1 MLRQTGFRK
10 ITKHLL
16 ICVSGVFFAGCC
28 MAQHAAIEGLKDYYR
43 SLFPI
48 GVAVSPRAL
57 QGNEG
62 QFIISQF
69 NSVTPENDMK
79 MGVIHPRENEYD
91 FRRADAIVDFA
102 VRNKMKVRGH
112 TLCWHNQVGG
122 WMFTDN
128 KGDTVSKD
136 GLLRRLKDHIT
147 TVVSR
152 YKGKIYAWDV
162 VNEVISDKPDE
173 FYRNSAW
180 LRICG
185 PEFIEKAFQWAHAAD
200 PEAVLFYNDY
210 NEIDPVKRAKIIRMI
225 QTLRDKGVPV
235 QAVGLQAHWAI
246 NEPSAEQLER
256 TFADF
261 AVLKLPL
268 QITELDISVYP
279 KEHEARARGA
289 KDFDTSFTREK
300 ENAQAE
306 QYRICFEIFRKYKA
320 SLTGVTFWNVSDR
333 HSWLDDFPVR
343 GRKDYPLLFDR
354 NFQPKKAF
362 KEVVNF

>member
-1 MLRQTGFRK
+1 MNFQK
-10 ITKHLL
+10 ITKLL
-16 ICVSGVFFAGCC
+16 LPAVTGVFFAGSCIG
-28 MAQHAAIEGLKDYYR
+28 QDQPGKGLKDYYR

-62 QFIISQF
+62 QFIVTQF
-69 NSVTPENDMK
+69 NSLTPENDMK
-79 MGVIHPRENEYD
+79 MGVIHPKEDEYD
-91 FRRADAIVDFA
+91 FRKADAIVDFA
-102 VRNKMKVRGH
+102 VRNRMKMRGH
-112 TLCWHNQVGG
+112 TLCWHNQVAG
-122 WMFTDN
+122 WMFTDK
-128 KGDTVSKD
+128 KGDTVSKEI
-136 GLLRRLKDHIT
+136 LLQRLKEHIT
-147 TVVSR
+147 TVVTR

-162 VNEVISDKPDE
+162 VNEAISDKKDE

-185 PEFIEKAFQWAHAAD
+185 PGFIEKAFQWAHAAD

-210 NEIDPVKRAKIIRMI
+210 NEINPVKRGKIIRMI
-225 QTLRDKGVPV
+225 KELRGKGVPV
-235 QAVGLQAHWAI
+235 QAVGLQGHWAI
-246 NEPSAEQLER
+246 NEPTTEQLEN

-261 AVLKLPL
+261 AALKLPL

-279 KEHEARARGA
+279 KEHEARTRSAG
-289 KDFDTSFTREK
+289 DNDTSFTSER
-300 ENAQAE
+300 ENAQAA
-306 QYRICFEIFRKYKA
+306 QYRAVFEIFRKYKA

-354 NFQPKKAF
+354 DFQPKKAF
-362 KEVVNF
+362 KEVVSF